1 MMDRV
6 LVRVRLGL
14 VMGRV
19 LVKGEVGFGDG

>member
-19 LVKGEVGFGDG
+19 HVRGEAGFGDG